1 MKLVI
6 LDRDGVINE
15 DSSDFIKS
23 PAEWHPLPGS
33 LDAIARL
40 TRAGYAI
47 VVATNQSGVGRG
59 LLDETTLRSI
69 HDKLRNAVNKAG
81 GRLTDI
87 VYCPHRPDEACT
99 CRKPQPGLF
108 RQVAERYDVK
118 LAGVPVIGDSARD
131 LDAAR
136 AVGARPIL
144 VLTGKGRATL
154 STVSPTGVEVYP
166 DLAAVATQL
175 VLESTGVAS

>member
-47 VVATNQSGVGRG
+47 VVATNQSGIGRG
-59 LLDETTLRSI
+59 LLDERTLQAI
-69 HDKLRNAVNKAG
+69 HRKMTDAVEGAG
-81 GRLTDI
+81 GRLMDI
-87 VYCPHRPDEACT
+87 FYCPHKPGDDCA

-108 RQVAERYDVK
+108 RQVAERYAVQ
-118 LAGVPVIGDSARD
+118 LTGVPAIGDSARD

-136 AVGARPIL
+136 AVGARAIL

-154 STVSPTGVEVYP
+154 AAIGQTGVEVYR
-166 DLAAVATQL
+166 DLAAAATQL
-175 VLESTGVAS
+175 VRESTGDAA